1 MTLILLTAQP
11 LDRDDKLIQ
20 EIEAAVTE
28 FLAEVVQDVEA
39 LNNIG
44 GVDV

>member
-11 LDRDDKLIQ
+11 LERDDKLIQ

-28 FLAEVVQDVEA
+28 FLTEVAQDVEA
-39 LNNIG
+39 LNKIG
-44 GVDV
+44 E